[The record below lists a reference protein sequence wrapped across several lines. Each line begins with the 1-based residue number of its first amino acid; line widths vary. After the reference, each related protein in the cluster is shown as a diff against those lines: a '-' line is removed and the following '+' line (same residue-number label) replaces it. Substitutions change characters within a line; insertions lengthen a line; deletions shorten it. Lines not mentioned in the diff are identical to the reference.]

1 MNATWPPASRT
12 ISCAAAASTARQRFR
27 DAIAS
32 KRPPATWHRDT
43 AIAPIA
49 RSRCAASAR
58 ASADW
63 TTQRGSAD
71 SMPRTSSL
79 PSRVR
84 RSVSDGSSGVPSS
97 WAPPPRQA
105 THSSSGPKSC
115 TNPNTTSAIVD
126 PSETATERAKCGSPR
141 LALTEPSIGSI
152 TTRSSSLPKSTSPR
166 SSLIALKR
174 APASCSFSSSAKT
187 TSSAASSI
195 SSVWSPPSPR
205 VPVSFTRS
213 AIVGRPASMSRMAAL
228 DRRHA
233 PSQSGAAE
241 SGALS
246 MRAYPTAVP
255 AVLTSAQREAVEHS
269 GGPLLVLGAAGTG
282 KTTVLVERFSRLAES
297 APPDSLLAL
306 TLDPDALR
314 GQLEDRLTVPYEE
327 LSVTTFGGLCAR
339 LLRDEALEA
348 GIDPFATPVSAADR
362 LAMLLERIDDLP
374 LRHHDLRGNPSA
386 TLGAIV
392 RRIDA
397 LKDELISAADYRA
410 WAAAVP
416 EDDTGAREREF
427 AALFAAH
434 DALLSEA
441 GALDAGDLVLTAFRL
456 LREKPHVRAR
466 VAARFAHV
474 LVDELQD
481 ASFAQGLLLR
491 LLVAAHGGISA
502 CADDDGATLRFPG
515 AATKNVRGLPGEW
528 PAARIVRLD
537 VSLRAWREVATAA
550 RAVVEPIEDRF
561 EKSLGVADGAPE
573 GAVEFWRCAS
583 ERAQAQA
590 VAADVERLVA
600 RGAVAPEDVCVLVR
614 SVRAEGQAVGVAF
627 EERAVPYFLSGAAAF
642 FQRAEIRDLLAWLR
656 LLVDPGDAGAVVRA
670 LARPPVELRAI
681 DLARVTQI
689 ARRRKLDMVAAL
701 SAALESPQ
709 IPPEARERI
718 LVFLKLYRSAA
729 GALDSSRPDLY
740 VHRLIERLG
749 LRRQLL
755 FAATTEVVERLR
767 NLARFAELAAA
778 YVRRAPQ
785 ATAREFARSIAAVAD
800 AGLREEEATG
810 AESARGVR
818 VMTMH
823 DAKGLEFEHVYVL
836 GLMSARMPGPRRQNL
851 EPIADALLK
860 EAVPRVSRA
869 AHAAEMRRLLYV
881 AMTRARGR
889 LVLAYPERT
898 DRGAAQQPSPFA
910 EEARVALSGEWEE
923 REEELFGPAET
934 LQSTF
939 RLLRDELL
947 TTVAQVGGRLGELR
961 FDTDLDVSHAVV
973 RYLEL
978 IKLSALLERTRTGEL
993 SVEEALPE
1001 INARLLQSS
1010 TSEQREIFETSA
1022 LDDYLLDAERDER
1035 LRARAVAA
1043 RNEPSLDPFL
1053 PKRGDGLLLS
1063 ATDIETYRTC
1073 PLKYK
1078 FARVFRIPSEPTM
1091 NQRFGILVHQVL
1103 ERYHGGVTSHGG
1115 RRDPLAAGGDAAA
1128 GRARRPEGETSL
1140 PELLGLLEAGWR
1152 RGGFGDSEEERQF
1165 RAKATSAL
1173 VRYHDRFQEED
1184 AEPVWFERAFQ
1195 FRLGP
1200 HLLRGRVDRVDRLPD
1215 GGYELIDYKTGR
1227 PKTAAQLREDVQ
1239 LSLYAVGARESW
1251 ELEAASQSYYYVLDD
1266 EKVPVERSEED
1277 RDWITET
1284 VFTVA
1289 EGIQSQGFEPTPS
1302 WSACSMCDYRI
1313 ACPAAER

>member
-1 MNATWPPASRT
+1 M
-12 ISCAAAASTARQRFR
+12 
-27 DAIAS
+27 
-32 KRPPATWHRDT
+32 
-43 AIAPIA
+43 
-49 RSRCAASAR
+49 
-58 ASADW
+58 
-63 TTQRGSAD
+63 
-71 SMPRTSSL
+71 
-79 PSRVR
+79 
-84 RSVSDGSSGVPSS
+84 
-97 WAPPPRQA
+97 
-105 THSSSGPKSC
+105 
-115 TNPNTTSAIVD
+115 
-126 PSETATERAKCGSPR
+126 
-141 LALTEPSIGSI
+141 
-152 TTRSSSLPKSTSPR
+152 
-166 SSLIALKR
+166 
-174 APASCSFSSSAKT
+174 
-187 TSSAASSI
+187 
-195 SSVWSPPSPR
+195 
-205 VPVSFTRS
+205 
-213 AIVGRPASMSRMAAL
+213 
-228 DRRHA
+228 
-233 PSQSGAAE
+233 
-241 SGALS
+241 
-246 MRAYPTAVP
+246 
-255 AVLTSAQREAVEHS
+255 
-269 GGPLLVLGAAGTG
+269 
-282 KTTVLVERFSRLAES
+282 
-297 APPDSLLAL
+297 
-306 TLDPDALR
+306 
-314 GQLEDRLTVPYEE
+314 TVPYEE

-348 GIDPFATPVSAADR
+348 GLDPFATPVAAPDR

-392 RRIDA
+392 RRIDR

-410 WAAAVP
+410 WAASLA
-416 EDDTGAREREF
+416 DDERGAREREF
-427 AALFAAH
+427 AELFAAH
-434 DALLSEA
+434 DALLVEA
-441 GALDAGDLVLTAFRL
+441 GALDAGDLVLQAFRL
-456 LREKPHVRAR
+456 LREMPHVRSRLSAR
-466 VAARFAHV
+466 YTHV

-491 LLVAAHGGISA
+491 LLVAEHGGISA
-502 CADDDGATLRFPG
+502 FADDDQAIHRFRG
-515 AATKNVRGLPGEW
+515 AATKNIRDFRAEW
-528 PAARIVRLD
+528 PLATVVRLEA
-537 VSLRAWREVATAA
+537 SMRSGARLLAA
-550 RAVVEPIEDRF
+550 AGAVVAPIEDRLDKTSAAPTGG
-561 EKSLGVADGAPE
+561 EVA
-573 GAVEFWRCAS
+573 FWRCAS

-590 VAADVERLVA
+590 VAAEVERLIS
-600 RGAVAPEDVCVLVR
+600 RGEAAPEDVCVLVR
-614 SVRAEGQAVGVAF
+614 SVRAEGQAVAVAF
-627 EERAVPYFLSGAAAF
+627 EERAVPYHLSGAAAF
-642 FQRAEIRDLLAWLR
+642 FQRAEVRDLLAWLR

-689 ARRRKLDMVAAL
+689 ARRRKLDMVAGL

-718 LVFLKLYRSAA
+718 VTFLKLYRSAA

-740 VHRLIERLG
+740 VHRLVERLG

-778 YVRRAPQ
+778 YTRRAPQ

-800 AGLREEEATG
+800 AGLREEEAADG
-810 AESARGVR
+810 ERARGVR

-823 DAKGLEFEHVYVL
+823 DAKGHEFEHVYVL
-836 GLMSARMPGPRRQNL
+836 GLMSARMPGPRRQSL
-851 EPIADALLK
+851 EPIPDALIK
-860 EAVPRVSRA
+860 ETVPPLSRA
-869 AHAAEMRRLLYV
+869 THNAEMRRLLHV
-881 AMTRARGR
+881 AMTRARRR
-889 LVLAYPERT
+889 LVLAYAERT
-898 DRGAAQQPSPFA
+898 DRGAIQQPSPFA
-910 EEARVALSGEWEE
+910 EEARTAVGAEWEI

-1053 PKRGDGLLLS
+1053 PKRGGGLLLS

-1103 ERYHGGVTSHGG
+1103 ERYHGGSG
-1115 RRDPLAAGGDAAA
+1115 DPG
-1128 GRARRPEGETSL
+1128 L

-1152 RGGFGDSEEERQF
+1152 RGGFGESEEERQF
-1165 RAKATSAL
+1165 RAKATQAL
-1173 VRYHDRFQEED
+1173 VRYHDRFKEED
-1184 AEPVWFERAFQ
+1184 GEPVWFERAFQ

-1266 EKVPVERSEED
+1266 EKVPVARSEED

-1289 EGIQSQGFEPTPS
+1289 DGIESQGFEPTPS